1 MICKRQVLYTGLAIV
16 MISATLGFY
25 QLSYAQTISS
35 NQTSVPA
42 SSVEITVKAVPALR
56 YDANG
61 SVFIPGKVYCFQDA
75 DGKPI
80 IFEDGPQCIFVR

>member
-1 MICKRQVLYTGLAIV
+1 MQTAGTIHRVGNSHDIRHIRILPV
-16 MISATLGFY
+16 E
-25 QLSYAQTISS
+25 YAQTISS

-61 SVFIPGKVYCFQDA
+61 SMFIPGKVYCFQDA